1 MSRQDVLHNYC
12 SYLSRAIF
20 PLDLFLYSPE
30 MNITYIRK
38 LGCTKRSLS
47 RLPWP
52 PPQESP
58 SVKLGRR
65 ATEQDY
71 RRWSAAAADTKKVC
85 DTNVAAPA
93 RAARAVGFINN
104 LG

>member
-58 SVKLGRR
+58 SVKLGRS

-71 RRWSAAAADTKKVC
+71 RRWSAADTKKVC
-85 DTNVAAPA
+85 DTNVA
-93 RAARAVGFINN
+93 RAVGFINN